1 LWFRVDPGKEGI
13 YRGQCAAL
21 CGRDHGFMP
30 IVVEVRTP
38 EEFKKWVETQKAAAK
53 QAALPA
59 PAAAPVPT
67 AATAPAA
74 APIPAAVAGSAPPRT
89 AQAQP

>member
-1 LWFRVDPGKEGI
+1 
-13 YRGQCAAL
+13 
-21 CGRDHGFMP
+21 MP

-59 PAAAPVPT
+59 PAAAPV
-67 AATAPAA
+67 TAPAA
-74 APIPAAVAGSAPPRT
+74 APTPAAAAGAAPPPT